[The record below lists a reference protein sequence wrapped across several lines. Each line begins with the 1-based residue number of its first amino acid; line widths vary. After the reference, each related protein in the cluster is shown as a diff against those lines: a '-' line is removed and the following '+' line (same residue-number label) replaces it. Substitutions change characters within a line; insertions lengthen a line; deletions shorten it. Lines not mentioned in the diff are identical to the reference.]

1 MVHVAREMQK
11 AGLRIP
17 IMVGGATTSELH
29 VALKIAPEYDGPV
42 IWVKDASLNAGI
54 CARFLNEAEC
64 PKFEAELRERY
75 EKLRQN
81 YHEEQAKIASLSE
94 ARKNKLELFWQD
106 KEYNVFRIII
116 WLKLWFLIWVVSSSP
131 STRMRQ
137 ANVSLSWVW
146 RSLRRRWTL
155 INRLA

>member
-54 CARFLNEAEC
+54 CARFLNETEC
-64 PKFEAELRERY
+64 PKFEAELKERY
-75 EKLRQN
+75 EKLRQD

-94 ARKNKLELFWQD
+94 ARKNKLELF
-106 KEYNVFRIII
+106 
-116 WLKLWFLIWVVSSSP
+116 
-131 STRMRQ
+131 
-137 ANVSLSWVW
+137 
-146 RSLRRRWTL
+146 
-155 INRLA
+155 